1 MKCHSAPVE
10 LRVAL
15 FCAERAVVASG
26 HASQTGATRRFLM
39 LRSSV
44 MFHSVE
50 IGKASGLATRGD
62 RSRDQAFSAFVSG
75 DGDLVGLVAFALHE
89 RQFAEWRAEM
99 ARACGRPPT
108 EDEIHAHGLGETTPR
123 RIAAYRFIA
132 HESLQGRGSH
142 NSARAAYCDD
152 PEFELFC
159 ASEHDFVGVVAYAI
173 HEQQVR
179 EWREAIRSAY
189 GRAPTSDEERAHRIS
204 ETSPRRILA
213 YRFLAG
219 ERLAGR
225 GPDLTPGVS
234 KVSFIVRAL
243 GRDARSREGKS
254 RLWRNWGFRFGRA

>member
-1 MKCHSAPVE
+1 
-10 LRVAL
+10 
-15 FCAERAVVASG
+15 
-26 HASQTGATRRFLM
+26 
-39 LRSSV
+39 

-75 DGDLVGLVAFALHE
+75 DDDLVGLVAFALHE

-99 ARACGRPPT
+99 ARVCGRAPT
-108 EDEIHAHGLGETTPR
+108 EDEIHAHRLGETTPR
-123 RIAAYRFIA
+123 RIAAYRFLA
-132 HESLQGRGSH
+132 QESLQGRSSH

-152 PEFELFC
+152 PEFDLFC
-159 ASEHDFVGVVAYAI
+159 ASEYDFVGMVAYAI
-173 HEQQVR
+173 HEQQVH
-179 EWREAIRSAY
+179 EWRDAIRRAY
-189 GRAPTSDEERAHRIS
+189 GRLPTSDEERAHRIS

-225 GPDLTPGVS
+225 GPDLTPGMS

-243 GRDARSREGKS
+243 GKDTRERSAKS
-254 RLWRNWGFRFGRA
+254 RIFRNWSFRFRRA